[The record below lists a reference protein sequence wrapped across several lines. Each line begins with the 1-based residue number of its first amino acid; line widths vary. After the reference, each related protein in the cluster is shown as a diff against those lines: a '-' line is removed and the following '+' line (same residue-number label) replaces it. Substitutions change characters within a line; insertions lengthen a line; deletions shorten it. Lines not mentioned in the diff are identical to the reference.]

1 MDQQKEKVLVQFQI
15 LNERKRECFCVIMMM
30 PSRLDCRL
38 KEWKLSESEAIV
50 KSNLS
55 QSYVY
60 GRMAMELN
68 KVVINERTQ
77 KVTIFGL
84 GKIF

>member
-1 MDQQKEKVLVQFQI
+1 
-15 LNERKRECFCVIMMM
+15 MMM

-38 KEWKLSESEAIV
+38 KEWKLPESEAIV

-84 GKIF
+84 GKIFFIFFVKSLWIRVLIVGSISLFQVKF